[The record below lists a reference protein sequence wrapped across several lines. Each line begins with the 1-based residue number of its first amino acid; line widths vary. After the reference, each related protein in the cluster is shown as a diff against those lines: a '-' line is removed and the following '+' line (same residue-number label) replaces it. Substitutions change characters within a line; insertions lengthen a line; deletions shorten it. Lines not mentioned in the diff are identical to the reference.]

1 MVTLED
7 LIEEIVGDIHEKYEE
22 EEPELMEI
30 EPNRVYRASGSISL
44 FDLKEELHLHM
55 DSACDTLSG
64 YLMELLGHIPEEE
77 ELPLTV
83 QTEEADYEI
92 QSVEDRVIDRIK
104 LTLKEL
110 PGTEEEEE
118 K

>member
-1 MVTLED
+1 
-7 LIEEIVGDIHEKYEE
+7 
-22 EEPELMEI
+22 
-30 EPNRVYRASGSISL
+30 
-44 FDLKEELHLHM
+44 
-55 DSACDTLSG
+55 
-64 YLMELLGHIPEEE
+64 MELLGHIPEEE